1 MRPGILA
8 RVCGGLASLVLAT
21 GVLAVPDDIVA
32 PSAADAAPTC
42 TVAPPGDLDAARPD
56 QLRERYHL
64 DDLLADGH
72 DGRGQVGVILEFG
85 QTVDIPALE
94 NWEACLGTG
103 SPPITQTLV
112 GGGSMPGPGGEAQAD
127 AQSMIIGAPGLD
139 RLYSLV
145 TNGNEADKLPTLL
158 RGILDGSLTDGRRA
172 DVVSLS
178 FGSCEPQWVKDG
190 KLSVITDEIEPLL
203 EALARNGT
211 WFFKAAGDAG
221 SSDCSP
227 HTADPNC
234 VDTAF
239 ARQLA
244 VGYPAS
250 SPWVTSVGGIELRDG
265 VEEEAQVWNSS
276 KIDPHDCS
284 GGAGYVSSLFPRPA
298 YQRSVPDGSAPSMR
312 GVPDVSALGGAPGYL
327 SYSTAAGWYGNEG
340 TSYAAPLYAGAAA
353 SIRSALAAA
362 GVPPPPVF
370 NEALYRLANDP
381 TTFETAFN
389 DITRGDNSIYAE
401 NVCCDATVGYDL
413 ASGLG
418 EMHAAELT
426 AALLLETTTSTT
438 STSTSTS
445 TTVPAMPLVPP
456 VPVTP
461 RFAG

>member
-1 MRPGILA
+1 MRVWG
-8 RVCGGLASLVLAT
+8 
-21 GVLAVPDDIVA
+21 GVLVVAAFAVTVLVVPNAVV
-32 PSAADAAPTC
+32 PSSAAVAAPAC
-42 TVAPPGDLDAARPD
+42 ADPPPSDLDAARPD
-56 QLRERYHL
+56 QLRKRYRIDEL
-64 DDLLADGH
+64 IARGH

-85 QTVDIPALE
+85 QTVDVAALE

-112 GGGSMPGPGGEAQAD
+112 GGGSLPAPGGEAQAD

-139 RLYSLV
+139 RVYSLV
-145 TNGNEADKLPTLL
+145 TNGNEADELPTLL
-158 RGILDGSLTDGRRA
+158 RGIIDGSLTDGRRA

-178 FGSCEPQWVKDG
+178 FGSCEPQWVQDG
-190 KLSVITDEIEPLL
+190 KLPVIRNEIEPLL
-203 EALARNGT
+203 EELARSGT

-265 VEEEAQVWNSS
+265 VENEAQVWNAK
-276 KIDPHDCS
+276 KINANDCA
-284 GGAGYVSSLFPRPA
+284 GGAGYVSSLFATPG
-298 YQRSVPDGSAPSMR
+298 YQGAVPGGAVPSMR
-312 GVPDVSALGGAPGYL
+312 GVPDVSALGGSPGYL
-327 SYSTAAGWYGNEG
+327 SYSTASGWYGNEG

-353 SIRSALAAA
+353 SIRSALVDA
-362 GVPPPPVF
+362 GVTPPTMF
-370 NEALYRLANDP
+370 NDALYRLANDP
-381 TTFETAFN
+381 DTYRAAFN
-389 DITRGDNSIYAE
+389 DITRGDNVIYDE
-401 NVCCDATVGYDL
+401 NTCCDATSGYDL

-418 EMHAAELT
+418 ELHATELA
-426 AALLLETTTSTT
+426 AALLLQATFPTSTT
-438 STSTSTS
+438 T
-445 TTVPAMPLVPP
+445 TTVGPPAPAPAPAPLP

-461 RFAG
+461 RFTG